1 MAENKT
7 ALEVMESSKANL
19 ERKLDRLKKRLSG
32 GTMRSK
38 LNKKL
43 DDLDEQIAK
52 LMNKKGEI
60 QDEIANLVE
69 DTIDGDVV
77 RKEIADLEATIGEY
91 DKAIA
96 TLKQ

>member
-1 MAENKT
+1 MTENKT

-43 DDLDEQIAK
+43 DDLDVQIAK

-77 RKEIADLEATIGEY
+77 RKEIADLEATIREY
-91 DKAIA
+91 DKAIT
-96 TLKQ
+96 TLKG